1 MLTKEKHKEL
11 IYHQIINE
19 IESDI
24 DNNIDSFTL
33 SEKLNCKHFLLKKI
47 FEEKTNYSL
56 DRFLKQ
62 RILTNSAIDLIITDI
77 PVNGIADRYNFV
89 SHQSYTRAF
98 TSQFGIP
105 PDGFRKRNIL
115 SGSQLTFPLLTTR
128 IPVEIR
134 SIEKFSPSE
143 ENYGYNSSIQLDENN
158 IPFHNIYIIM
168 RVISNFLHSFDY
180 YSQKVIF
187 SFELK
192 QSRVFGCKTLDYTL
206 AVPKQISPHRTA
218 HKIIQFSSG
227 LYKGINFVG
236 NSMDVYNNMDKFF
249 NQLQQLS
256 ANDKIFNPSQTH
268 ILIDLNA
275 KEEARLPSSE
285 SPLLTYYFMVSD
297 SQISAVGF

>member
-11 IYHQIINE
+11 IYHQILNE
-19 IESDI
+19 IEINI
-24 DNNIDSFTL
+24 DDNIDSTTL
-33 SEKLNCKHFLLKKI
+33 SEKLDCKHFLLKKI
-47 FEEKTNYSL
+47 FEERTGYSL
-56 DRFLKQ
+56 DKFLKQ
-62 RILTNSAIDLIITDI
+62 RILSNSAIDLIITDM

-105 PDGFRKRNIL
+105 PDGYRKRNRLI
-115 SGSQLTFPLLTTR
+115 GSQLTFPLLTTR
-128 IPVEIR
+128 IPLEIR
-134 SIEKFSPSE
+134 SIEKFAPSE
-143 ENYGYNSSIQLDENN
+143 ENYGYHGSVELDASN
-158 IPFHNIYIIM
+158 IPFHNVYVIM
-168 RVISNFLHSFDY
+168 RIIFNFLHSFDY

-187 SFELK
+187 SFQLK
-192 QSRVFGCKTLDYTL
+192 QSHVYVCKTLDYTI
-206 AVPKQISPHRTA
+206 AVPVQISAHRTA
-218 HKIIQFSSG
+218 HRIIQFSSG

-236 NSMDVYNNMDKFF
+236 NSMDVYNNMDKFI

-275 KEEARLPSSE
+275 KEESRLLTSE
-285 SPLLTYYFMVSD
+285 SPLLKYYFMVSD